1 VRIWPTPRALA
12 GWAAL
17 LTAVIALGRATAVP
31 ALDAIAPNPN
41 IQRAIAAVASA
52 TDEQELTGPLVIL
65 AAMGGDDFRELVPQL
80 LYFSM
85 RGSDVREGM
94 AAAVIID
101 RLHVSKD
108 QQLRALAPYLD
119 TRDAALQRELSN
131 WLSNCDRA
139 SASQPPDF
147 TAFAPLLREHAN
159 GPPLV
164 LGAYM
169 LRTAPDR
176 ALAALA
182 EVYIA
187 DPQARQALLAE
198 GGARASAALERLAEH
213 DAWWVRLYVA
223 ERVKQDP
230 TLQTPALMQR
240 LREDPHPA
248 VRAVVGSQT
257 S

>member
-1 VRIWPTPRALA
+1 MRSRLTPRALA

-17 LTAVIALGRATAVP
+17 LTAVVAQGRVAAAP
-31 ALDAIAPNPN
+31 ALDAVAPNPD
-41 IQRAIAAVASA
+41 IQRAIARVASA
-52 TDEQELTGPLVIL
+52 TNEQELMGPLIVL
-65 AAMGGDDFRELVPQL
+65 KAMGGEDFVELVPQL

-85 RGSDVREGM
+85 RGTDVREGM

-101 RLHVSKD
+101 RLQVSKD
-108 QQLRALAPYLD
+108 QQLGAIAPYLD
-119 TRDAALQRELSN
+119 TSDARLQRELRN
-131 WLSNCDRA
+131 LLSNLDGA

-164 LGAYM
+164 LATHM
-169 LRTAPDR
+169 LETAPDR
-176 ALAALA
+176 ALAMLA

-187 DPQARQALLAE
+187 DPTARHALLAE
-198 GGARASAALERLAEH
+198 DGARSSAALERLAEH

-230 TLQTPALMQR
+230 TLQTPALIQR
-240 LREDPHPA
+240 LRDDPHPA
-248 VRAVVGSQT
+248 VRAASAT
-257 S
+257 KLE